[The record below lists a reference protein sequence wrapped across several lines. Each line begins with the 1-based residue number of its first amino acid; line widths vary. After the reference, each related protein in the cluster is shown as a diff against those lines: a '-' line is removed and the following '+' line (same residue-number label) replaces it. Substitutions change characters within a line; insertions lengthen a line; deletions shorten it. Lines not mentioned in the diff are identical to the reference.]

1 MIFSLTKRPH
11 LQDMNIIENNIGGYM
26 KPRFYIM
33 LLSAALLV
41 ILLGAC
47 SGTKEVVP
55 VEVPPTP
62 MELANAAVTGA
73 QNDYDEEAYDEAII
87 KFKEALTQY
96 ELAAPTAAET
106 DSVDVKIEQVKLFMA
121 KIYMDIASESSNLE
135 IHTDAIE
142 QLQSAL
148 EIMQEIEPLTIPES
162 EKTELIKALYRRIA
176 YAQQAA
182 GLYEEALETYDLE
195 LAMDPDNEDILNI
208 KYEILNDY
216 IKDEARAIQ
225 VLKDYAETSQ
235 NYNAYL
241 ILGNRYDERKN
252 FDEAKRY
259 YEMALELNP
268 NKDVLIMVANFY
280 RNNGKWADS
289 NAALERLVALKPE
302 DSTLATVYNLIALN
316 YNELKNRAKSVEY
329 LEKALAIEPNVNNAL
344 SVAGYYHS
352 AKNYNKTITYA
363 TMVLREDSNNSTALL
378 LRGDSYFRLKRNS
391 DAKADLQRIVN
402 DRTHGNTAQQILK
415 QIK

>member
-1 MIFSLTKRPH
+1 
-11 LQDMNIIENNIGGYM
+11 M

-87 KFKEALTQY
+87 KFKDALTQY

>member
-1 MIFSLTKRPH
+1 
-11 LQDMNIIENNIGGYM
+11 MNIIENNIGGYM

-182 GLYEEALETYDLE
+182 GLSEEALETYDLE

>member
-1 MIFSLTKRPH
+1 
-11 LQDMNIIENNIGGYM
+11 M

-182 GLYEEALETYDLE
+182 GLYEDALETYDLE

>member
-402 DRTHGNTAQQILK
+402 DGQYGNTAQQILK

>member
-33 LLSAALLV
+33 LLSAALLA

-87 KFKEALTQY
+87 KFKDALTQY

-182 GLYEEALETYDLE
+182 GLYEDALETYDLE

>member
-1 MIFSLTKRPH
+1 
-11 LQDMNIIENNIGGYM
+11 M

-135 IHTDAIE
+135 IHTDAID

>member
-1 MIFSLTKRPH
+1 
-11 LQDMNIIENNIGGYM
+11 MNIIENNIGGYM

>member
-1 MIFSLTKRPH
+1 
-11 LQDMNIIENNIGGYM
+11 MNIIENNIGGYM

-87 KFKEALTQY
+87 KFKDALTQY

>member
-1 MIFSLTKRPH
+1 
-11 LQDMNIIENNIGGYM
+11 MNTIENYIGGYM

-33 LLSAALLV
+33 LLPAVLLV

-47 SGTKEVVP
+47 SGNKEVAP
-55 VEVPPTP
+55 VELPPTP

-73 QNDYDEEAYDEAII
+73 QSDYDDENYEEAIEKFREAIV
-87 KFKEALTQY
+87 QY
-96 ELAAPTAAET
+96 ELAAPTAPET
-106 DSVDVKIEQVKLFMA
+106 DSVAVKIEQVQLFMA
-121 KIYMDIASESSNLE
+121 KIYMDMASESSNLE
-135 IHTDAIE
+135 IHTDAID

-148 EIMQEIEPLTIPES
+148 EIMQGIKPLTIPES
-162 EKTELIKALYRRIA
+162 EKTELIKALYRRTA

-182 GLYEEALETYDLE
+182 GLYEDALKTYDKE

-208 KYEILNDY
+208 KYEILNDH
-216 IKDEARAIQ
+216 IKDEARAIK

-252 FDEAKRY
+252 FDEAKKY

-280 RNNGKWADS
+280 RNNAKWADS
-289 NAALERLVALKPE
+289 NAALERLVALKP
-302 DSTLATVYNLIALN
+302 DNSTLATVYNLIALN
-316 YNELKNRAKSVEY
+316 YTELKNRAKSIEN
-329 LEKALAIEPNVNNAL
+329 LEKALAIEPNINNAL

-402 DRTHGNTAQQILK
+402 DRQHGNTAQQILK

>member
-352 AKNYNKTITYA
+352 AKNYNKTITYT

>member
-1 MIFSLTKRPH
+1 
-11 LQDMNIIENNIGGYM
+11 M

-33 LLSAALLV
+33 LLSAALLA

-87 KFKEALTQY
+87 KFKDALTQY

>member
-182 GLYEEALETYDLE
+182 GLYEDALETYDLE

>member
-1 MIFSLTKRPH
+1 
-11 LQDMNIIENNIGGYM
+11 M
-26 KPRFYIM
+26 KPRFYFM
-33 LLSAALLV
+33 LLPAVLL
-41 ILLGAC
+41 ILILGAC
-47 SGTKEVVP
+47 SGNKVEEP
-55 VEVPPTP
+55 VELPPTP

-73 QNDYDEEAYDEAII
+73 QSDYEEEQFEDAIEKFNEAIV
-87 KFKEALTQY
+87 QY

-106 DSVDVKIEQVKLFMA
+106 DSVAMKIEQVQLFMA
-121 KIYMDIASESSNLE
+121 KIYMDMASESSNLE
-135 IHTDAIE
+135 IHTDAID

-148 EIMQEIEPLTIPES
+148 TIMQDIEPITIPES
-162 EKTELIKALYRRIA
+162 EKTELVKALYRRIA

-182 GLYEEALETYDLE
+182 GQYEEALLTYDKELE
-195 LAMDPDNEDILNI
+195 MDPDNEDILNI
-208 KYEILNDY
+208 KYEILNDH

-252 FDEAKRY
+252 YDEAKKY

-280 RNNGKWADS
+280 RNNSKWAES
-289 NAALERLVALKPE
+289 NAVLERLIGLNPPE
-302 DSTLATVYNLIALN
+302 SVLATVYNLIAQNYSSLN
-316 YNELKNRAKSVEY
+316 NRAKSVEN
-329 LEKALAIEPNVNNAL
+329 LEKALAIEPNANNAL
-344 SVAGYYHS
+344 AVASYYHT

-363 TMVLREDSNNSTALL
+363 TMVLRESSNNATALL

-402 DRTHGNTAQQILK
+402 DGQYGNTAQQILK

>member
-1 MIFSLTKRPH
+1 
-11 LQDMNIIENNIGGYM
+11 M

-87 KFKEALTQY
+87 KFKDALTQY

-182 GLYEEALETYDLE
+182 GLYEDALETYDLE

>member
-1 MIFSLTKRPH
+1 
-11 LQDMNIIENNIGGYM
+11 M

-33 LLSAALLV
+33 LLSAALLA

-87 KFKEALTQY
+87 KFKDALTQY

-182 GLYEEALETYDLE
+182 GLYEDALETYDLE

>member
-1 MIFSLTKRPH
+1 
-11 LQDMNIIENNIGGYM
+11 M

-33 LLSAALLV
+33 LLSAVLLV

-73 QNDYDEEAYDEAII
+73 QSDYEDENYDEAIV

-96 ELAAPTAAET
+96 ELAAPTASET
-106 DSVDVKIEQVKLFMA
+106 DSVAVKIEQVQLFMA

-135 IHTDAIE
+135 IHADAIE

-148 EIMQEIEPLTIPES
+148 EIMQQIEPLTIPES

-182 GLYEEALETYDLE
+182 GLYEDALKTYDLE

-208 KYEILNDY
+208 KYEILNDH
-216 IKDEARAIQ
+216 IKDEARAIK

-252 FDEAKRY
+252 FDEAKKY

-268 NKDVLIMVANFY
+268 NKDVLITVANFY
-280 RNNGKWADS
+280 RNNSKWADS

-302 DSTLATVYNLIALN
+302 ESTLVTVYNLIALN
-316 YNELKNRAKSVEY
+316 YEQLKNKNKWAEY
-329 LEKALAIEPNVNNAL
+329 LEKSLAIQPDANIAL
-344 SVAGYYHS
+344 GLASYYNS
-352 AKNYNKTITYA
+352 AKNYNKTVTYA
-363 TMVLREDSNNSTALL
+363 TMVLRENANNADALM
-378 LRGDSYFRLKRNS
+378 LRGYSYFNLKRNN
-391 DAKADLQRIVN
+391 DAKADLQRLVN
-402 DRTHGNTAQQILK
+402 DPRHGKAAQQLLK

>member
-1 MIFSLTKRPH
+1 
-11 LQDMNIIENNIGGYM
+11 M

>member
-1 MIFSLTKRPH
+1 
-11 LQDMNIIENNIGGYM
+11 M

-352 AKNYNKTITYA
+352 AKNYNKTITYT

>member
-1 MIFSLTKRPH
+1 
-11 LQDMNIIENNIGGYM
+11 
-26 KPRFYIM
+26 
-33 LLSAALLV
+33 
-41 ILLGAC
+41 
-47 SGTKEVVP
+47 
-55 VEVPPTP
+55 

>member
-1 MIFSLTKRPH
+1 
-11 LQDMNIIENNIGGYM
+11 M

-33 LLSAALLV
+33 LLSAALLA

>member
-1 MIFSLTKRPH
+1 
-11 LQDMNIIENNIGGYM
+11 M

-148 EIMQEIEPLTIPES
+148 EIMREIEPLTIPES

>member
-87 KFKEALTQY
+87 KFKDALTQY